1 MFLSKTILGID
12 QDRDDHFMFQK
23 KDLLVLSSLVIRKGT
38 QQLNAF
44 TITLLVSFLFIAAS
58 LSLCK
63 LDSGKSIKS
72 SFLPL

>member
-1 MFLSKTILGID
+1 MTILGID

-72 SFLPL
+72 SFLP

>member
-1 MFLSKTILGID
+1 MTILGID

-44 TITLLVSFLFIAAS
+44 TMTLLVSFLFIAAS

-72 SFLPL
+72 SFLP

>member
-1 MFLSKTILGID
+1 MTILGID
-12 QDRDDHFMFQK
+12 QDRDDHFMFKK

-72 SFLPL
+72 SFLP

>member
-1 MFLSKTILGID
+1 MTILGID

-23 KDLLVLSSLVIRKGT
+23 KDLLGLSSLVIRKGT

-72 SFLPL
+72 SFLP

>member
-1 MFLSKTILGID
+1 MTILGID

-44 TITLLVSFLFIAAS
+44 TMTLLVSFLFIAAS

-63 LDSGKSIKS
+63 LDSGKSNS
-72 SFLPL
+72 SLILAM

>member
-1 MFLSKTILGID
+1 MTIIGID

-23 KDLLVLSSLVIRKGT
+23 NDLLVLSSLVIRKGT

-44 TITLLVSFLFIAAS
+44 TIILLVSFLFIAAS

-72 SFLPL
+72 SFLP

>member
-1 MFLSKTILGID
+1 MTILGID
-12 QDRDDHFMFQK
+12 QDRDDNFMFKK

-72 SFLPL
+72 SFLP

>member
-1 MFLSKTILGID
+1 MTILGID
-12 QDRDDHFMFQK
+12 QDRDDNFMFKK

-63 LDSGKSIKS
+63 LDSGKSIRS
-72 SFLPL
+72 SFLP